1 MTDTNRWSLGL
12 EGKIAVVT
20 GGNGILGTAV
30 CRQLLEAG
38 AVVCSLDLTTSTPDQ
53 SLTENTSFHTFDC
66 DVSNEDEVVK
76 VISEI
81 EHVLGPISALHNN
94 AATKTS
100 ELTKFFASVN
110 DYDSQTWE
118 EVMRTNLYGMFVVA
132 RTVGFRMAQRNSGS
146 IVQTSSIY
154 GAVMGPDQRIY
165 AGSNYLGQEIS
176 TPISYTASK
185 AGVHGITN
193 HLATFW
199 GTSGV
204 RVNTV
209 SPGGISSGQNGV
221 FEDSYSRRVP
231 LGRMADSS
239 EVASAVV
246 FLMSTRASY
255 ITGQN
260 LFVDG
265 GLSSW

>member
-12 EGKIAVVT
+12 EGKITVVT

-38 AVVCSLDLTTSTPDQ
+38 AVVCSFDLTTSKPDPRV
-53 SLTENTSFHTFDC
+53 TENSRFHSFDC
-66 DVSNEDEVVK
+66 DVSNENSVVEVV
-76 VISEI
+76 SEI
-81 EHVLGPISALHNN
+81 EHALGPISALHNN

-100 ELTKFFASVN
+100 ELGKFFATVS
-110 DYDSQTWE
+110 DYDSQTWD

-132 RTVGFRMAQRNSGS
+132 RAVGVRMAHRKSGS

-165 AGSNYLGQEIS
+165 SGSDYLGQEIS

-193 HLATFW
+193 HLATLW
-199 GTSGV
+199 GSSSV

-209 SPGGISSGQNGV
+209 SPGGISSGQNGI

-239 EVASAVV
+239 EVAAAVV
-246 FLMSTRASY
+246 FLMSDRASY

-260 LFVDG
+260 LLVDG